1 MVKKISALVLA
12 LVLCLSVVVVPAV
25 VPAEAGVEL
34 GDKTFAIAFEWDKTS
49 YKAGDIATLSLYAD
63 ADDSMS
69 FYTGAITFGLNSD
82 VFDPAD
88 NTQAFLRENS
98 TTAEW
103 FEAYYQ
109 PGTNVIAPLASAIA
123 TKVTNANT
131 AEEKELYDWYVKVGF
146 AKNGS
151 GWHENT
157 STTRNGFYGSDF
169 NPDEPFMTISFIVR
183 EDVVDGT
190 PVRAAITTG
199 TLNQPSATAPSTYIK
214 AYKNPGNATTTANV
228 ASSATA
234 ISQADTYNTTGEVVI
249 GEETVASIVNPLEG
263 SRGQI
268 RFPKV
273 DGVYG
278 GKFDVRAL
286 AEIKGADFDATFG
299 SQAEAKE
306 MISEIGFVF
315 AQGATVTAPS
325 MDDVKNVVE
334 NGGTAAGYTK
344 KVVNYI
350 STSHTPG
357 SYVFSCMVADI
368 PDAQQNNSLVAIGY
382 IIYTDANGDT
392 QYAYYDEAQV
402 IEFKPL
408 YDDNAALRN

>member
-12 LVLCLSVVVVPAV
+12 LVLCLSVVVVPAS
-25 VPAEAGVEL
+25 AGVVLED
-34 GDKTFAIAFEWDKTS
+34 GDKIAFSLEWDKAAYS
-49 YKAGDIATLSLYAD
+49 AGETATLSIYMD
-63 ADDSMS
+63 ADDALSLA
-69 FYTGAITFGLNSD
+69 TGSLLIGLSSD
-82 VFDPAD
+82 VFDPDAHD
-88 NTQAFLRENS
+88 ATTLRDGS
-98 TTAEW
+98 TTSEW
-103 FEAYYQ
+103 FEAYYK
-109 PGTNVIAPLASAIA
+109 PASEALAPLTTASILS
-123 TKVTNANT
+123 KVTGANT
-131 AEEKELYDWYVKVGF
+131 AEENAAYDWYVKFVAG
-146 AKNGS
+146 KNGA
-151 GWHENT
+151 GWHDST
-157 STTRNGFYGSDF
+157 STTKAGFYGTDF
-169 NPDEPFMTISFIVR
+169 NPDEPIITISFTVKD
-183 EDVVDGT
+183 DVADGT
-190 PVRAAITTG
+190 PVSAAITSG
-199 TLNQPSATAPSTYIK
+199 SVSCSPAQTAWKY
-214 AYKNPGNATTTANV
+214 YKNPGKATTTANIAATTISV
-228 ASSATA
+228 A
-234 ISQADTYNTTGEVVI
+234 QAVTPEAVI

-286 AEIKGADFDATFG
+286 AEIKGDAFDATFG
-299 SQAEAKE
+299 DQAAAKE

-408 YDDNAALRN
+408 YDDNAALRR